1 MKNIEN
7 GVMPVGG
14 FFKQSLIVLL
24 LITSIYLAEG
34 LSGFKPILN
43 LEAFLLVFGG
53 AFLLTWTSYPLKR
66 MFKSPGPEVLLFAA
80 GRAVA
85 MGAFTTVL
93 GTILLLASVDDAA
106 EIPRRMALAFDGVL
120 FGLFLSEVILVP
132 IAARLAAA
140 GSEAGGDIVNTR
152 GGSGKRVFLAFLALG
167 VASFGLMT
175 AVYALT
181 TSFTDHS
188 EKTGARITIDE
199 VLLANFFES
208 GSADVRPVVK
218 SIISELAPALRKV
231 AEKHDIVLEGHTDSL
246 ETSGQSRSAWEL
258 SSARA
263 ARIAEIL
270 TKKYGFPPE
279 HITVRGCGASHPVA
293 SNATEIGR
301 IRNRRVVFYVQ

>member
-1 MKNIEN
+1 MENIEN
-7 GVMPVGG
+7 GSMPVGG
-14 FFKQSLIVLL
+14 FIKQSLIVLL

-53 AFLLTWTSYPLKR
+53 TFLLTWTSYPLKR

-85 MGAFTTVL
+85 MGALTTVL

-132 IAARLAAA
+132 IAARLV
-140 GSEAGGDIVNTR
+140 GAGGKTGDSVNTQ

-167 VASFGLMT
+167 AASFGLMT

-181 TSFTDHS
+181 TSFTDRS

-199 VLLANFFES
+199 GVLADFFES
-208 GSADVRPVVK
+208 GSTDVQPAVK
-218 SIISELAPALRKV
+218 SIISELAPVLRKL

-246 ETSGQSRSAWEL
+246 ETSGRSRSAWEL

-263 ARIAEIL
+263 SRIAEIL

-279 HITVRGCGASHPVA
+279 RIIVRGCGASHPVA
-293 SNATEIGR
+293 SNTTEIGR
-301 IRNRRVVFYVQ
+301 VRNRRVVFYVQ